1 MIFHGLE
8 NKKSIKTLIAQQVK
22 IGRAILIYTVN
33 IRLNEDSNVLIQD
46 KKLLLPE
53 LSRKFRKFLEYF

>member
-22 IGRAILIYTVN
+22 IGRAIIIYTVN

>member
-8 NKKSIKTLIAQQVK
+8 NKKSIRTLIAQQVK
-22 IGRAILIYTVN
+22 IGRAIIIYTVN